1 MQRRSLLPQAA
12 AVCVL
17 FAAAAAAAN
26 AQKVYIDY
34 DKTAD
39 LTKYKT
45 FQIAT
50 TGQDDLSKVS
60 PLAHQHLLDSLRQKL
75 TAGGRFTEVQSDPD
89 LYVTYHVTSKEE
101 TNVSTMG
108 YGYGYGPGWGGGYY
122 WGGGGWMGATTTVNT
137 YTVGT
142 LLFDI
147 YDAKTK
153 HAVWRG
159 IASATVPSN
168 PQKGIKKIDK
178 AIDKLADKWQQMRTE
193 GK

>member
-1 MQRRSLLPQAA
+1 MKRRTLVSAA
-12 AVCVL
+12 SAALTVWLGATAVQ
-17 FAAAAAAAN
+17 

-34 DKTAD
+34 DKQAD
-39 LTKYKT
+39 LSKYKT
-45 FQIAT
+45 FAMAT
-50 TGQDDLSKVS
+50 TGQDDLSTVS
-60 PLAHQHLLDSLRQKL
+60 PLAHQHIYDSLRQKIA
-75 TAGGRFTEVQSDPD
+75 AGGRLTETKTDPD

-101 TNVSTMG
+101 TNVSTTG

-142 LLFDI
+142 LLFDV

-153 HAVWRG
+153 QAVWRG

-178 AIDKLADKWQQMRTE
+178 AIDKLAAKWQQMHAE

>member
-1 MQRRSLLPQAA
+1 MQRRLSILGTALI
-12 AVCVL
+12 CLVL
-17 FAAAAAAAN
+17 AGAAAAN

-34 DKTAD
+34 DKQAD
-39 LTKYKT
+39 LSKYKT
-45 FQIAT
+45 YAMAT
-50 TGQDDLSKVS
+50 TGQDDLSQVS
-60 PLAHQHLLDSLRQKL
+60 PLAHQHIFDALRQKIA
-75 TAGGRFTEVQSDPD
+75 AGGRLTEVKENPD

-101 TNVSTMG
+101 TSVSTSG

-122 WGGGGWMGATTTVNT
+122 WGGGGWMGSTTTVNT

-142 LLFDI
+142 LLFDV

-153 HAVWRG
+153 QAVWRG

-178 AIDKLADKWQQMRTE
+178 AIEKLATKWRDMQAE

>member
-1 MQRRSLLPQAA
+1 MKHRTF
-12 AVCVL
+12 V
-17 FAAAAAAAN
+17 AAAASAFCLLAGATAIQ

-39 LTKYKT
+39 LAKYKT
-45 FQIAT
+45 FALAT
-50 TGQDDLSKVS
+50 TGQDDLSTAS
-60 PLAHQHLLDSLRQKL
+60 PLAHQHILDSLRQKIASNGRL
-75 TAGGRFTEVQSDPD
+75 TETQTNPD
-89 LYVTYHVTSKEE
+89 LYVTYHVTAKEE

-122 WGGGGWMGATTTVNT
+122 YGGGGWTGATTTVNT

-147 YDAKTK
+147 YDASTK
-153 HAVWRG
+153 KAVWRG
-159 IASATVPSN
+159 IATATVPSN
-168 PQKGIKKIDK
+168 PQKGIKKIDS
-178 AIDKLADKWQQMRTE
+178 AIDKLSKKWQDMQAE

>member
-1 MQRRSLLPQAA
+1 MQHRARIFAA
-12 AVCVL
+12 TAVCL
-17 FAAAAAAAN
+17 LLALAAAAN

-34 DKTAD
+34 DKQVD
-39 LTKYKT
+39 LSKYKT
-45 FQIAT
+45 FQMAT
-50 TGQDDLSKVS
+50 TGQDDLSGVS
-60 PLAHQHLLDSLRQKL
+60 PLAHQHVIDKLRQ
-75 TAGGRFTEVQSDPD
+75 TISAGGRLTETQTDPD

-122 WGGGGWMGATTTVNT
+122 WGGGGWMGSTTTVNT

-142 LLFDI
+142 LLFDV
-147 YDAKTK
+147 YDAETK

-178 AIDKLADKWQQMRTE
+178 AIDKLAAKWADMRSS

>member
-1 MQRRSLLPQAA
+1 MQPRATTL
-12 AVCVL
+12 
-17 FAAAAAAAN
+17 AAAAICLLLVGGAAAN

-34 DKTAD
+34 DKQAD

-45 FQIAT
+45 FAMAT

-60 PLAHQHLLDSLRQKL
+60 PLAHQHVLESLRTKIASNGRL
-75 TAGGRFTEVQSDPD
+75 TETKTDPD
-89 LYVTYHVTSKEE
+89 LYVTYHVTAKEE
-101 TNVSTMG
+101 TNISTSG

-122 WGGGGWMGATTTVNT
+122 WGGGGGWMGSTTTVNT

-153 HAVWRG
+153 QAVWRG

-178 AIDKLADKWQQMRTE
+178 AIDKLAEKWQSMQAE

>member
-1 MQRRSLLPQAA
+1 MKRRMFTAVAASALCLLAGATAIQ
-12 AVCVL
+12 
-17 FAAAAAAAN
+17 

-39 LTKYKT
+39 LSKYKT
-45 FQIAT
+45 FALAT
-50 TGQDDLSKVS
+50 TGQDDLSAAS
-60 PLAHQHLLDSLRQKL
+60 PLAHQHILDSLRQKIASNGKL
-75 TAGGRFTEVQSDPD
+75 TETKTEPD

-101 TNVSTMG
+101 TNVSTTG

-122 WGGGGWMGATTTVNT
+122 YGGGGWTGATTTVNT

-147 YDAKTK
+147 YDASTK
-153 HAVWRG
+153 KAVWRG

-168 PQKGIKKIDK
+168 PQKGIKKIDS
-178 AIDKLADKWQQMRTE
+178 AIDKLAKKWQQMQAE

>member
-1 MQRRSLLPQAA
+1 MHRRLSTLVTAAILLFVVAG
-12 AVCVL
+12 
-17 FAAAAAAAN
+17 AAN

-34 DKTAD
+34 DKSAD
-39 LTKYKT
+39 LKSYKT
-45 FQIAT
+45 FAMAT
-50 TGQDDLSKVS
+50 TNQDDLSTVS
-60 PLAHQHLLDSLRQKL
+60 PLAHQHVIEKLRS
-75 TAGGRFTEVQSDPD
+75 TIVAGGRLTETKDNPD
-89 LYVTYHVTSKEE
+89 LYVTYHVTSKDE
-101 TNVSTMG
+101 TSISTSG

-122 WGGGGWMGATTTVNT
+122 WGGGGWMGSTTTVNT

-142 LLFDI
+142 LLFDV

-153 HAVWRG
+153 QAVWRG

-178 AIDKLADKWQQMRTE
+178 AIEKLAAKWHQMQAE